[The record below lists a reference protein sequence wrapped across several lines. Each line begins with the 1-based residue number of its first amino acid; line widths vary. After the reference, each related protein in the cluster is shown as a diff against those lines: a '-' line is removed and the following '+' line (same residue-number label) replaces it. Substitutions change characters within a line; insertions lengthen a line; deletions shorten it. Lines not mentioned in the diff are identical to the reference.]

1 MAIVLRLD
9 RMMADR
15 KVSLGELAEKVG
27 IADGNLSKLK
37 NGKVSGVR
45 FKTLNAICKEL
56 DCRRRRRRLILPSP
70 FPRFLLPWR
79 RCTRR
84 EGRPMR
90 MLLVEDDA
98 AIVASLTDLLRSEG
112 YETRCADGQ
121 DAAVELLRSERFD
134 LALVDVALAQGNG
147 FAVCAAAKACDPA
160 PAVIFLTASDDE
172 FSTVAG
178 LDMGADD
185 YIAKPFRARELLSR
199 IRSVLRRTNAASSL
213 LRLGDVE
220 IDAGTACVR
229 KAGRDLALTALEYR
243 LLLLFAQSRG
253 KLVTREHVRNA
264 IWDSAGEYVS
274 DNTLSVYVKRLRDK
288 VEDDPAEPRLILTVR
303 GLGYRTGA

>member
-1 MAIVLRLD
+1 
-9 RMMADR
+9 
-15 KVSLGELAEKVG
+15 
-27 IADGNLSKLK
+27 
-37 NGKVSGVR
+37 
-45 FKTLNAICKEL
+45 
-56 DCRRRRRRLILPSP
+56 
-70 FPRFLLPWR
+70 
-79 RCTRR
+79 
-84 EGRPMR
+84 MR
-90 MLLVEDDA
+90 ILLVEDDT
-98 AIVASLTDLLRSEG
+98 AIVANLTDLLRAEG
-112 YETRCADGQ
+112 YETQAADGQ
-121 DAAVELLRSERFD
+121 DSAVELLESSRFD

-147 FAVCAAAKACDPA
+147 FAVCAAAKAVDPA

-172 FSTVAG
+172 YSTVAG

-199 IRSVLRRTNAASSL
+199 IRSALRRSTGASSL

-220 IDAGTACVR
+220 IDAGSACVR
-229 KAGRDLALTALEYR
+229 KAGRDVALTALEYR
-243 LLLLFAQSRG
+243 LLLLFAQSQG

-288 VEDDPAEPRLILTVR
+288 VEDDPANPQLICTVR